1 MHTSQ
6 RLWLLDRRQWTGC
19 HRYDIIRVS
28 PRYPGRAPCVTFS
41 SCSYMWYMFTFLFN
55 QFYFV
60 QLFNIFRHCT
70 IPQRPASFPRIDL
83 RTGTAV
89 CGPRRRLSK
98 RHSDAVQRN
107 HELRQL
113 FWRGVRKL
121 HSLRLQC
128 KYVYLYTFLC
138 YLFPDKC
145 VFIDYTRCGNESAQ
159 CIKVVSRCDGIQDC
173 VNGWDEEEEQCTVA
187 MERDRFVESGK
198 DGIPH
203 DLMQWVIINHCS

>member
-121 HSLRLQC
+121 HGLRLQC
-128 KYVYLYTFLC
+128 KYVYLYSMLSILRWMCFYRLHSLWKRVGAMHQSC
-138 YLFPDKC
+138 
-145 VFIDYTRCGNESAQ
+145 ESMRRNSGLRQWMGRRGRAVHG
-159 CIKVVSRCDGIQDC
+159 CHG
-173 VNGWDEEEEQCTVA
+173 
-187 MERDRFVESGK
+187 ERQICRER
-198 DGIPH
+198 
-203 DLMQWVIINHCS
+203 